1 MSASEDPPK
10 GEDAEAGEREDGER
24 EDVDEEPS
32 DSEPNKRPSLTK
44 VEHTERVSLPPKS
57 GFRKSLAIAMGVL
70 LLVIAATFIIRRLR
84 EEPTVATP
92 TAAPSALDAIPDGAF
107 LVATADL
114 RALRQEPLTASFL
127 SGDRDVA
134 GLGPM
139 RTACGFDPLNLVD
152 ELAIG
157 IPDSP
162 DDDFGVVAL
171 GRLTA
176 EPIAECAR
184 KMITARGGTP
194 VTADLGRFKSV
205 RDAKNASSGEIAIG
219 PSGPL
224 LFGGGA
230 YLRAMMAAAEA
241 PAGPARGA
249 SAHTGLRKTL
259 INHDTIQATI
269 VLSPAQRKTIAD
281 ELSKAKGE
289 APLGVGYI
297 AGAGLGIRF
306 AGNEARL
313 LLVLRTDQPDQVAAV
328 TELLAANL
336 GSVAEGPAVRMIGAG
351 EVLRRVQLETQGND
365 VRASVTVTGAEV
377 ADILEKA
384 NRLAML
390 VNAMEAGTPV
400 EAQPQP

>member
-1 MSASEDPPK
+1 MSTTEDPPK
-10 GEDAEAGEREDGER
+10 AKLEEAETGEEQEDSEGNA
-24 EDVDEEPS
+24 EEPP
-32 DSEPNKRPSLTK
+32 SERPSATK
-44 VEHTERVSLPPKS
+44 LERTERVSLPPKS
-57 GFRKSLAIAMGVL
+57 GFRKSLAIAVGVL
-70 LLVIAATFIIRRLR
+70 LAVIAAIFIIRRVR
-84 EEPTVATP
+84 EEPQAASPV
-92 TAAPSALDAIPDGAF
+92 AAPSALDAIPEGAF

-114 RALRQEPLTASFL
+114 RVLRQEPLTAPFL

-139 RTACGFDPLNLVD
+139 RTACGFDPLSLVD

-205 RDAKNASSGEIAIG
+205 RDAKNASSGEIAVA
-219 PSGPL
+219 PNGPL

-241 PAGPARGA
+241 PGGQARG
-249 SAHTGLRKTL
+249 SAHTGLRKVL
-259 INHDTIQATI
+259 VNHDTIQATI

-384 NRLAML
+384 NRLATL

-400 EAQPQP
+400 ENQPQP

>member
-1 MSASEDPPK
+1 MSTTEDPPK
-10 GEDAEAGEREDGER
+10 AKLEEAETEEEQEDSEGNA
-24 EDVDEEPS
+24 EEPP
-32 DSEPNKRPSLTK
+32 SERPSATK
-44 VEHTERVSLPPKS
+44 LERTERVSLPPKS
-57 GFRKSLAIAMGVL
+57 GFRKSLAIALGVL
-70 LLVIAATFIIRRLR
+70 LAVIAAIFIIRRVR
-84 EEPTVATP
+84 EEPQAASPV
-92 TAAPSALDAIPDGAF
+92 AAPSALDAIPEGAF

-114 RALRQEPLTASFL
+114 RVLRQEPLTAPFL

-205 RDAKNASSGEIAIG
+205 RDAKNASSGEIAVAAN
-219 PSGPL
+219 GPL

-241 PAGPARGA
+241 PGGQPRG
-249 SAHTGLRKTL
+249 SAHSGLRKVL
-259 INHDTIQATI
+259 VNHDTIQATI

-365 VRASVTVTGAEV
+365 VRASVTVTGTEV

-384 NRLAML
+384 NRLATL

-400 EAQPQP
+400 ENQP

>member
-1 MSASEDPPK
+1 
-10 GEDAEAGEREDGER
+10 
-24 EDVDEEPS
+24 
-32 DSEPNKRPSLTK
+32 
-44 VEHTERVSLPPKS
+44 
-57 GFRKSLAIAMGVL
+57 
-70 LLVIAATFIIRRLR
+70 
-84 EEPTVATP
+84 
-92 TAAPSALDAIPDGAF
+92 
-107 LVATADL
+107 
-114 RALRQEPLTASFL
+114 
-127 SGDRDVA
+127 
-134 GLGPM
+134 M
-139 RTACGFDPLNLVD
+139 RTACGFDPLSLVD

-205 RDAKNASSGEIAIG
+205 RDAKNASSGEIAVA
-219 PSGPL
+219 PNGPL

-241 PAGPARGA
+241 PGGQARG
-249 SAHTGLRKTL
+249 SAHTGLRKVL
-259 INHDTIQATI
+259 VNHDTIQATI

-384 NRLAML
+384 NRLATL

-400 EAQPQP
+400 ENQPQP